1 MMLLNATTK
10 MPPLHSKTIWPVH
23 PEDQIAQ
30 RALEGAQNAS
40 ALRTKGSL
48 YTVKPATL
56 FNNNRTDYAPVLLNE
71 GKDRQL
77 YFTTTRTATQGNQ
90 LSGITGLKNG
100 DIYVANVERKR
111 KLETPRSH
119 FRREYGR

>member
-1 MMLLNATTK
+1 MMLLNGDYKNATTAFK
-10 MPPLHSKTIWPVH
+10 DYLAVH

-56 FNNNRTDYAPVLLNE
+56 FNNNRTDYAPVLLN
-71 GKDRQL
+71 
-77 YFTTTRTATQGNQ
+77 
-90 LSGITGLKNG
+90 
-100 DIYVANVERKR
+100 
-111 KLETPRSH
+111 
-119 FRREYGR
+119 